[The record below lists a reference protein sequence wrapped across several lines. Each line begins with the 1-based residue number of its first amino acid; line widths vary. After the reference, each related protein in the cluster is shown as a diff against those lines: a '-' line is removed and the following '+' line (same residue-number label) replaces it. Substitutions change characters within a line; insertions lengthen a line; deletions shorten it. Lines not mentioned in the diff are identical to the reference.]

1 MNADDNLDIFD
12 FCQISNNQL
21 PITNYQGQMTNL
33 ETRLRFLQE
42 VAIFQEIE
50 QNDFLPELAKTLE
63 EVVFPA
69 NQTIF
74 TKGDEGQLLYILVS
88 GKVKVH
94 LDDFTLAFLEPG
106 AYFGE
111 MALFES
117 RPRSASATAVE
128 ESKCL
133 VLTGEQVYKAI
144 KESPN
149 IALNLIR
156 VLAQRVRKFNRLF
169 GASEELFYLKLKKQ
183 T

>member
-1 MNADDNLDIFD
+1 
-12 FCQISNNQL
+12 
-21 PITNYQGQMTNL
+21 MTTL
-33 ETRLRFLQE
+33 ETRLHFLQQ
-42 VAIFQEIE
+42 VPIFQEIE
-50 QNDFLPELAKTLE
+50 HNDFLPELAKTLE
-63 EVVFPA
+63 EKVFPA

-94 LDDFTLAFLEPG
+94 LDDFTLAYLEPSS
-106 AYFGE
+106 YFGE

-133 VLTGEQVYKAI
+133 ILTGKQVYQAI
-144 KESPN
+144 RQNPN
-149 IALNLIR
+149 IAINIIQL
-156 VLAQRVRKFNRLF
+156 LAHRVRKFNRLF

-183 T
+183 A

>member
-1 MNADDNLDIFD
+1 
-12 FCQISNNQL
+12 
-21 PITNYQGQMTNL
+21 MTNL
-33 ETRLRFLQE
+33 ETRLSFLE
-42 VAIFQEIE
+42 KIAIFQEIE
-50 QNDFLPELAKTLE
+50 HKDFLPELAKTLE
-63 EVVFPA
+63 EVIFPA
-69 NQTIF
+69 NHTIF
-74 TKGDEGQLLYILVS
+74 AKGDEGQLLYILVS

-133 VLTGEQVYKAI
+133 ILTSQQVYQAI
-144 KESPN
+144 KQNPN

-156 VLAQRVRKFNRLF
+156 LLAQRVRKFNRLF

>member
-1 MNADDNLDIFD
+1 
-12 FCQISNNQL
+12 
-21 PITNYQGQMTNL
+21 MTTL

-50 QNDFLPELAKTLE
+50 QDFLPELAKTLE

-74 TKGDEGQLLYILVS
+74 TKGDQGQLLYILVS

-94 LDDFTLAFLEPG
+94 LDDFTLAYLEPG
-106 AYFGE
+106 SYFGE

-117 RPRSASATAVE
+117 RSRAASATAIE

-133 VLTGEQVYKAI
+133 VLTGQQVYQAI
-144 KESPN
+144 KQSPN
-149 IALNLIR
+149 IAINIIR
-156 VLAQRVRKFNRLF
+156 SLAQRVRKFNRLF
-169 GASEELFYLKLKKQ
+169 GASEELFYLQLKKQ
-183 T
+183 A